1 MKRSEVVDASI
12 SGVIRRDQVGVVRAS
27 YFSRAVPVYALAGM
41 RLLAMAFDWMLLG
54 VLSLLILLAM
64 DASLMYAYRGNQLP
78 LLVDVLVLL
87 VCVPFLYFVGFW
99 CWFDATPGKM
109 LLSLRIVDATTL
121 QSLTGWQCLLRYAG
135 YVLGALSFGLGM
147 TGIVN
152 ARRPQGWHDRL
163 ARSIVIQQ

>member
-1 MKRSEVVDASI
+1 MKRSEVVDAHI
-12 SGVIRRDQVGVVRAS
+12 SGVISGNQPGVTRPS
-27 YFSRAVPVYALAGM
+27 YFSRAVPVYAVAGM

-54 VLSLLILLAM
+54 VLSLLMLLAM
-64 DASLMYAYRGNQLP
+64 DASVAYTYRGDQLT
-78 LLVDVLVLL
+78 LLVDISVLL
-87 VCVPFLYFVGFW
+87 ACVPFLYFVGFW

-109 LLSLRIVDATTL
+109 LLSLRIVDATSL
-121 QSLTGWQCLLRYAG
+121 QSLTGWQCLLRYVG